1 MQKLNNWSLYRE
13 QASVESSA
21 TKEISTSLL
30 PQDSGTIEE
39 EVAERSRE
47 PGLRRAGAKL
57 SSGYAKIAVFMSF
70 FACKSLAQGQAN
82 QHSSM
87 WEVDPEEQ
95 ETVDD
100 FGGVRISFFEIV

>member
-1 MQKLNNWSLYRE
+1 M
-13 QASVESSA
+13 SVECSA

-39 EVAERSRE
+39 EVAERSKE
-47 PGLRRAGAKL
+47 PELSRAGTKL

-70 FACKSLAQGQAN
+70 FACKSLARGQAN

-87 WEVDPEEQ
+87 GEVDSEEQ
-95 ETVDD
+95 RTVDD
-100 FGGVRISFFEIV
+100 FLGVRISFLEIV

>member
-1 MQKLNNWSLYRE
+1 MQKLNNWSLHGE

-39 EVAERSRE
+39 EMAERSKE

-57 SSGYAKIAVFMSF
+57 SSGYAKIAVLMSF
-70 FACKSLAQGQAN
+70 FACKGLAQGQAN

-87 WEVDPEEQ
+87 
-95 ETVDD
+95 
-100 FGGVRISFFEIV
+100 